1 MREIEA
7 ATAMSWFAKGEAR
20 IVDVREP
27 AEFASEHI
35 RGAQSLPLGQI
46 GTVRIAPQA
55 GEKLVLVCASGRRS
69 GMACDRLAA
78 EGMEVYSLKSGISGW
93 KSAGGSVET
102 SARKVIPM
110 ERQVLLGAGFL
121 VLTGVLLSLLLH
133 PSWIALSAFVGAG
146 LMFAGLTGFCGMAL
160 VLARAP
166 WNQRGATP
174 SASKS

>member
-1 MREIEA
+1 MLFR
-7 ATAMSWFAKGEAR
+7 S
-20 IVDVREP
+20 VREP

-46 GTVRIAPQA
+46 GSVRIAPQA

-69 GMACDRLAA
+69 GMACERLAA
-78 EGMEVYSLKSGISGW
+78 EGMEVYSLKAGISGW

-102 SARKVIPM
+102 SSRKVIPL

-121 VLTGVLLSLLLH
+121 VLAGVILSLLTH
-133 PSWIALSAFVGAG
+133 PYWIALPAFVGAG

-160 VLARAP
+160 LLARAP
-166 WNQRGATP
+166 WNQRGAATP
-174 SASKS
+174 VSKS